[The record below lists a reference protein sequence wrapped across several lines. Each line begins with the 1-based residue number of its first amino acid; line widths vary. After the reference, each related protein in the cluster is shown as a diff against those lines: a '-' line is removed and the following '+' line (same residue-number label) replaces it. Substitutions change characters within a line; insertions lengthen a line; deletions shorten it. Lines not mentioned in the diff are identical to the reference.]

1 MRALPPFWKHLLTV
15 LSGSVA
21 AQALPILAAPL
32 ITRLCRPAD
41 LGQFGVWYG
50 VVAIA
55 AVAATLRME
64 NAMIIDHAPARQ
76 RLCFGVVAWSAGW
89 LAALLTLAAA
99 AARAAGWTTLPW
111 SGVLTLGAAAWLTA
125 GMQTTL
131 AYAASHNAFA
141 PAAKAKIWAA
151 GGVALS
157 QLALLAAGAGAVA
170 LPAGQ
175 LLGLATGLAAA
186 RLLLR
191 PPSPRARRTLARLC
205 RLAHRSLKRLRLPAH
220 QPLPHL
226 RQLAWLP
233 RTSLCAL
240 ARRLRRSALPTP
252 AQRRYLHAHRAFWRY
267 ALPSNVLNAAI
278 GPLPLLLI
286 GARHGALAA
295 GLFALTQ
302 RVLAAPVSLL
312 AASVQE
318 VFKRES
324 VRQYQNSGNCRPA
337 WRHAA
342 RVLLL
347 LGLLPSL
354 LLLLA
359 APPLFAFAFGAP
371 WRAAGELAQILAPL
385 YFLNFIASP
394 LSYVFFVAGRQKI
407 ELAWQLALFAMTLA
421 VFAAPLTLHQSVA
434 AYASGYSL
442 LYLVYLHM
450 SYRYALDRDP
460 AGRLHA
466 AR

>member
-1 MRALPPFWKHLLTV
+1 
-15 LSGSVA
+15 
-21 AQALPILAAPL
+21 
-32 ITRLCRPAD
+32 
-41 LGQFGVWYG
+41 
-50 VVAIA
+50 
-55 AVAATLRME
+55 
-64 NAMIIDHAPARQ
+64 
-76 RLCFGVVAWSAGW
+76 
-89 LAALLTLAAA
+89 
-99 AARAAGWTTLPW
+99 
-111 SGVLTLGAAAWLTA
+111 
-125 GMQTTL
+125 
-131 AYAASHNAFA
+131 
-141 PAAKAKIWAA
+141 
-151 GGVALS
+151 
-157 QLALLAAGAGAVA
+157 
-170 LPAGQ
+170 
-175 LLGLATGLAAA
+175 
-186 RLLLR
+186 
-191 PPSPRARRTLARLC
+191 
-205 RLAHRSLKRLRLPAH
+205 
-220 QPLPHL
+220 
-226 RQLAWLP
+226 
-233 RTSLCAL
+233 
-240 ARRLRRSALPTP
+240 
-252 AQRRYLHAHRAFWRY
+252 AHRAFWRY
-267 ALPSNVLNAAI
+267 ALPSNMLNAAI

-324 VRQYQNSGNCRPA
+324 VRQYQNSGDCRPA

-385 YFLNFIASP
+385 YFLNFVASP

-407 ELAWQLALFAMTLA
+407 ELAWQLALFALTLA

-434 AYASGYSL
+434 AYAAGYSL

-466 AR
+466 VR

>member
-1 MRALPPFWKHLLTV
+1 M
-15 LSGSVA
+15 
-21 AQALPILAAPL
+21 
-32 ITRLCRPAD
+32 
-41 LGQFGVWYG
+41 
-50 VVAIA
+50 
-55 AVAATLRME
+55 
-64 NAMIIDHAPARQ
+64 
-76 RLCFGVVAWSAGW
+76 
-89 LAALLTLAAA
+89 
-99 AARAAGWTTLPW
+99 
-111 SGVLTLGAAAWLTA
+111 
-125 GMQTTL
+125 
-131 AYAASHNAFA
+131 
-141 PAAKAKIWAA
+141 
-151 GGVALS
+151 
-157 QLALLAAGAGAVA
+157 A

-191 PPSPRARRTLARLC
+191 PPSSRTRARRPLV
-205 RLAHRSLKRLRLPAH
+205 RLRL
-220 QPLPHL
+220 
-226 RQLAWLP
+226 
-233 RTSLCAL
+233 L
-240 ARRLRRSALPTP
+240 ARRLRRGALPTP

-295 GLFALTQ
+295 GQFALTQ

-347 LGLLPSL
+347 LGFLPSL

-434 AYASGYSL
+434 AYATGYSL
-442 LYLVYLHM
+442 LYLVYLRM